1 MARSRLSRKQ
11 QQKMKRQTVIII
23 LVAIALFLAF
33 IFVIMPQFIRLADNV
48 LNGNE
53 AIITDQDQVPPQVPI
68 LSAPVAATK
77 SASLPLSGYGEA
89 GSKVVL
95 VINGERYDEVKINE
109 DGSFKLMAELTEG
122 ENSLA
127 VFSIDDADNESV
139 KTREYQVDL
148 DTAAPAIDIE
158 NPEDGSTVELRK
170 NQITVIKG
178 VTDPQAKVFI
188 NDRLVYAQK
197 DGSFQMSFKLEEGD
211 NKLMFRVEDPAGNTS
226 EKEINVKFRF

>member
-1 MARSRLSRKQ
+1 MARSRLSRRQ

-53 AIITDQDQVPPQVPI
+53 AIIADQDQVPPQVPI

-226 EKEINVKFRF
+226 EKEIKVKFRF